1 MRKRKLS
8 LINKS
13 FLWEKIHEYAKK
25 AGRAGTRPLL
35 LMYYVLKSKD
45 TPSKD
50 KLAVFSSIAY
60 LVLPLDLLSAKRL
73 PIIGLLDEVTSLA
86 VAIDRVAKHITPE
99 IQAQA
104 DATLERWFPTDGPEY
119 VDYEMVVS

>member
-1 MRKRKLS
+1 MKKLS
-8 LINKS
+8 VINKS

-25 AGRAGTRPLL
+25 AGRAATRPLL

-50 KLAVFSSIAY
+50 KMAVFASIAY
-60 LVLPLDLLSAKRL
+60 LVLPIDLLSAKRL
-73 PIIGLLDEVTSLA
+73 PLIGLLDEVTSVA

-99 IQAQA
+99 IRAKVEE
-104 DATLERWFPTDGPEY
+104 TLQRWFPDETEY
-119 VDYEMVVS
+119 TDYEMVGE